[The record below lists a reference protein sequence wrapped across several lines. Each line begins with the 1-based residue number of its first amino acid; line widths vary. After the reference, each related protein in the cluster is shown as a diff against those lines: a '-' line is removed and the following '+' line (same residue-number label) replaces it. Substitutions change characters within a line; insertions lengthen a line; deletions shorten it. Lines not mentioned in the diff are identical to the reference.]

1 MHLATGFT
9 AWMVLLDTGASAHLF
24 CNDSL
29 LSNIRAATRPINVT
43 GIAGTI
49 RVTLVGDFGDFGE
62 VYYSPE
68 VSVNILAFSVL
79 TGTKRIEYS
88 FAPNGGAFTVHTGVR
103 KVVFECERGL
113 YAHDANPRHVLA
125 ATVQEREAKYT
136 KREVQAAKD
145 ARELTRSMGYPSN
158 VSMIKLLQS
167 GAILNAPITVADLQ
181 RAEAIYGPDIA
192 ALKGKTK
199 RRKPITAK
207 FEHIPVPPQSEQT
220 LSADIMFVNGEPFL
234 VIVADPLGLV
244 MARWLK
250 ARTAGVLA
258 EALAAM
264 VNELTA
270 RGFRPTALQSDGEG
284 GLAAIAS
291 TINALGMIFNPAG
304 PEQHV
309 PIVENK
315 IRQIKERVR
324 AILSTLFFK
333 LASFLLRWLVLY
345 CVNRLNMSPSS
356 TRMDATSPRELFL
369 QRKIDFKRD
378 LRISFG
384 DYVQAHSVNTIRNS
398 MAPRV
403 EGAIALLPTGNLQ
416 GSVKFYCLST
426 GTIITRDH
434 WTVVPLSENIIRHM
448 NELASSHKRGNGGF
462 DPAFARGPSP
472 ISDSVVAA
480 DEEPVPFEE
489 SPRIDPSEHPSA
501 DEFVT
506 PSDGHDETVSPVTP
520 HDVPCVP
527 SPAPPVVFSPPV
539 SMPVVTPA
547 AAAAPPLEAE
557 TSNPSEPVPSP
568 VEPDPEPEIFTPPT
582 EPVKDERRYPK
593 RSNRTSWSERADRL
607 YAGVHSVL
615 SKYDDTNH
623 ELFVAAIA
631 RLVEQNKGD
640 MYGLHITVK
649 KAISEYGDAAHD
661 AIKAELQQM
670 LDLHV
675 WTPVAPASL
684 SPEEMR
690 DVIFSSMF
698 LKDKHHPNG
707 DFDKLK
713 ARLVANGAQQDRSL
727 YETSHVSSPTVSNTS
742 VFVCAGI
749 AAMER
754 RHVVTMDIIGAYLK
768 INMTGRKVRVRLS
781 ADVAANLCEL
791 RPSYKPFL
799 LRDGSL
805 IVALDKAMY
814 GCLESAKLL
823 FNHVRETLLSDG
835 FTQNEYDPCV
845 FNKGVGANQ
854 CTVLLYVDDIMITCT
869 DNAIIEQVVEHLTG
883 VYQTVKVTRGKK
895 HSYLGMSLDFSK
907 DGDCK
912 ITMDGYIA
920 EVLRFADVSGTAS
933 SPASLHLFNVSESSP
948 QLPEKD
954 RLHFHSVVAKLLY
967 LAKRVRSDLLP
978 AVSFLSTRVTAA
990 TTEDSSKLRR
1000 ALQYLNGSR
1009 DIGLV
1014 LSFDPKMVLV
1024 SYVDVSYGVHAD
1036 CKSHTGGLLSLG
1048 GGSFAAKSTKQKLVA
1063 KSSTEGE
1070 LIGVSDYSGEIL
1082 ETRNFLISQGYE
1094 MGEATLFQDNLST
1107 IAMIKNGRP
1116 TSDRSRHVNIRF
1128 FYIKDRVDSG
1138 EISVQYK
1145 PTADMIAD
1153 ILTKPLQGALFKR
1166 LRAVLLNWPD
1176 QAESACRSVSE

>member
-1 MHLATGFT
+1 VLLATGFS
-9 AWMVLLDTGASAHLF
+9 AWAVLLDTGASANLF
-24 CNDSL
+24 CNDAL
-29 LSNIRAATRPINVT
+29 LTNIRIAKTPICVN
-43 GIAGTI
+43 GIAGNV

-62 VYYSPE
+62 VYYCPD
-68 VSVNILAFSVL
+68 VNVNILGFSVL
-79 TGTKRIEYS
+79 AKTMRIDYNY
-88 FAPNGGAFTVHTGVR
+88 AQNGGTFTVHTALRAVR
-103 KVVFECERGL
+103 FVCERGL
-113 YAHDANPRHVLA
+113 YVHDSHPNHVLT
-125 ATVQEREAKYT
+125 ATVQERESRYT
-136 KREVQAAKD
+136 KRQVEAARA
-145 ARELTRSMGYPSN
+145 ARELARAMGYPSN
-158 VSMIKLLQS
+158 ASMIKLLQS
-167 GAILNAPITVADLQ
+167 GAIINVPTTVSDLQ

-199 RRKPITAK
+199 RRKPNTAK

-234 VIVADPLGLV
+234 VVVADPLGLV
-244 MARWLK
+244 LARWLK

-258 EALAAM
+258 EALTAM

-270 RGFRPTALQSDGEG
+270 RGFKPTALQSDGEG
-284 GLAAIAS
+284 GLAAISS
-291 TINALGMIFNPAG
+291 TINALGMVFNPAG

-324 AILSTLFFK
+324 AILSTLFYK
-333 LASFLLRWLVLY
+333 LASFLLKWLVLY
-345 CVNRLNMSPSS
+345 CVNRLNMCPSS
-356 TRMDATSPRELFL
+356 TRVDSTSPRELFL
-369 QRKIDFKRD
+369 QRKVDYKRD

-384 DYVQAHSVNTIRNS
+384 DYVQTHCVNTIRNS

-426 GTIITRDH
+426 GTVITRDH
-434 WTVVPLSENIIRHM
+434 WTVVPLSDNVIHHM
-448 NELASSHKRGNGGF
+448 NEIANTHKRGNGGF

-489 SPRIDPSEHPSA
+489 SPRVDPSEPSNA
-501 DEFVT
+501 DDFVT
-506 PSDGHDETVSPVTP
+506 PSAGHDTSSLPVTFP
-520 HDVPCVP
+520 DVPSVP
-527 SPAPPVVFSPPV
+527 SPAPPSIVSLPAPV
-539 SMPVVTPA
+539 PVVTPA
-547 AAAAPPLEAE
+547 AAADPPLEVQD
-557 TSNPSEPVPSP
+557 SNPSEPVPSP
-568 VEPDPEPEIFTPPT
+568 VEPDPEPEVFQPPPD
-582 EPVKDERRYPK
+582 PVEEERRYPRRK
-593 RSNRTSWSERADRL
+593 NRTSWNDKRADSL
-607 YAGVHSVL
+607 YTGVHSVL
-615 SKYDDTNH
+615 SKYNDSDH
-623 ELFVAAIA
+623 ELFVAAVA
-631 RLVEQNKGD
+631 RLVEQNKSD

-649 KAISEYGDAAHD
+649 KAIAEYGDEAHN

-684 SPEEMR
+684 TPEEMR

-727 YETSHVSSPTVSNTS
+727 YKTSHVSSPTVSNTS

-768 INMTGRKVRVRLS
+768 IDMTGRKVRVRLS
-781 ADVAANLCEL
+781 AEVAANLCEL

-823 FNHVRETLLSDG
+823 YNHVREALLSDG
-835 FTQNEYDPCV
+835 FVQNEYDLCV
-845 FNKGVGANQ
+845 FNKGTGANQ
-854 CTVLLYVDDIMITCT
+854 CTVLLYVDDIMITCADIST
-869 DNAIIEQVVEHLTG
+869 VDHVVEHLTG

-920 EVLRFADVSGTAS
+920 EVLRYADVTGTAS
-933 SPASLHLFNVSESSP
+933 SPASLNLFNLSETSP

-954 RLHFHSVVAKLLY
+954 RQHFHTVVAKLLY

-978 AVSFLSTRVTAA
+978 AVSFLSTRVTGA
-990 TTEDSSKLRR
+990 TVEDSSKLRR

-1009 DIGLV
+1009 NVGLV

-1082 ETRNFLISQGYE
+1082 ETRNFLISQGYD

-1138 EISVQYK
+1138 EISVKYK

-1166 LRAVLLNWPD
+1166 LRAALLNWV
-1176 QAESACRSVSE
+1176 EE